1 MQILTSCFPNEDA
14 AAVWIIPPFV
24 PKVLKCSIN
33 PMTVKGLTTPDA
45 ADDNGTSASI
55 SNVFKGTDTEN

>member
-1 MQILTSCFPNEDA
+1 
-14 AAVWIIPPFV
+14 
-24 PKVLKCSIN
+24 
-33 PMTVKGLTTPDA
+33 MTVKGLTTPDA